1 LQMELYPSATQADIK
16 IAKALLSRYRK
27 NKAIVSEFEKIGPET
42 LAHNKEIIYN
52 TALKHTID
60 IERAVRLILD
70 PEIREMIEHKYILG
84 QRHKLTVLKYR
95 GMDQSTVGRKLNE
108 GIESVAESMKL
119 FDC

>member
-1 LQMELYPSATQADIK
+1 MELYPSATQADIK